1 MKVYDIIREDADQKF
16 YAIGD
21 SHAEGIAN
29 YGGKNWVS
37 LAVRGT
43 PSTDPV
49 HKAAIAKIPKGS
61 TVAVCLGCND
71 SANAAL
77 RNQNKEKSALA
88 KTPQEVASDV
98 KSVVDACEAAGLNTI
113 PVLYPPGTDQAKNK
127 AYNLPYAHKCRDA
140 IKAALPD
147 AIDMEGASLYDG
159 VHANGPAYVK
169 VARQVEAKAK
179 TAPKETPKDA
189 GPLGFIKTAYHKV
202 ADALTGAFV
211 IHTPSSNRSPDVADV
226 QKGLV
231 ALGFSLPKYGIDG
244 IRGSETSG
252 AIAKFQEANGIKSTG
267 IPDDNTVEKL
277 NSLLKDKPELLAKLK
292 KSTMADVKGR
302 SIGGG
307 DDNASVGDLL
317 NSDDPA
323 VQEARVTADKYLGR
337 KLTDEEWTALIKV
350 TGAEENTVDGCGHV
364 MAAILNRTRSGRYRP
379 TVVGVVTQP
388 FQFQPVTGVSGNDN
402 NLASLPIRN
411 LKLLT
416 RAATQVLPDVDHN
429 IVNFTSN
436 IDAAYHANPK
446 GIRYKYA
453 LLKKGGEVHGNSIF
467 ATA

>member
-43 PSTDPV
+43 PSTDPA
-49 HKAAIAKIPKGS
+49 HKSAIAKIPKGS

-88 KTPQEVASDV
+88 KTPQRVAEDV

-140 IKAALPD
+140 IKAALPG

-159 VHANGPAYVK
+159 VHANGPDYVK

-179 TAPKETPKDA
+179 TVPKATPKDT
-189 GPLGFIKTAYHKV
+189 GPLGFIKTAYNKV
-202 ADALTGAFV
+202 ADVLTGTFV
-211 IHTPSSNRSPDVADV
+211 IHTPTSNRSPDVADV

-231 ALGFSLPKYGIDG
+231 ALGFDLPKYGIDG

-252 AIAKFQEANGIKSTG
+252 AIAKFQRANGINPTG
-267 IPDDNTVEKL
+267 KPDEDTVDKL
-277 NSLLKDKPELLAKLK
+277 NAMLHAKPELLATLK
-292 KSTMADVKGR
+292 KSTTAEVKGR
-302 SIGGG
+302 SIGG

-323 VQEARVTADKYLGR
+323 IQEARTVADTYLGR

-350 TGAEENTVDGCGHV
+350 TGAEENTLDGCGHV
-364 MAAILNRTRSGRYRP
+364 MAAILNRTRSGRYGN
-379 TVVGVVTQP
+379 TVVGVVTAKR
-388 FQFQPVTGVSGNDN
+388 QFQPVSGVSGNDN
-402 NLASLPIRN
+402 HLASLPIRN
-411 LKLLT
+411 LKLIT
-416 RAATQVLPDVDHN
+416 RAATQVLPDVDHG

-436 IDAAYHANPK
+436 IDAAYQ
-446 GIRYKYA
+446 GRDSIRYKYA
-453 LLKKGGEVHGNSIF
+453 LLNKGGKIHGNSIF